1 MEITLRTMTVD
12 DLDFACALAKS
23 VGWVS
28 QDRVVFEIFF
38 ERDPNGCFVA
48 QTEGHVVGIIN
59 ATFYGNAGYLGTL
72 IVDEQHRRQGIGR
85 QLLMH
90 GVDYLQQRGV
100 QSIYLDGAPKAV
112 SLYERCGFS
121 RICPT
126 MRFDGDISPKPH
138 LRVRKMTGDDLAS
151 VFTIDR
157 KAFGA
162 DRSYF
167 LKKRFENWS
176 DACLVY
182 HDNATLH
189 GFITGRHYN
198 GGIAIGPWIA
208 DEVLP
213 DPLCLLQAVAANTG
227 ETSLHLSV
235 LEINTAAVKLLRD
248 AGFSERDDLHWRM
261 VYGIPGTLGQS
272 TRCYAVGALAKG

>member
-1 MEITLRTMTVD
+1 MRITIRPMTLD

-28 QDRVVFEIFF
+28 QDRVVFEIFVGH
-38 ERDPNGCFVA
+38 DPNGCFVA
-48 QTEGHVVGIIN
+48 LADGQAVGIIT
-59 ATFYGNAGYLGTL
+59 ATFYGESGYLGTL
-72 IVDEQHRRQGIGR
+72 IVDEQHRGQGIGR
-85 QLLMH
+85 TLLMH
-90 GVDYLQQRGV
+90 GVDYLQRRGA
-100 QSIYLDGAPKAV
+100 QSIFLDGAPKAV

-126 MRFDGDISPKPH
+126 LRFDGDILPKPH
-138 LRVRKMTGDDLAS
+138 PHVQRMTNADLTS
-151 VFTIDR
+151 VFTMDR
-157 KAFGA
+157 MAFGA

-167 LKKRFENWS
+167 LKKRFEKWS

-182 HDNATLH
+182 HDGATLH
-189 GFITGRHYN
+189 GFITGRHYD
-198 GGIAIGPWIA
+198 GGIAIGPWIT
-208 DEVLP
+208 DETLS
-213 DPLCLLQAVAANTG
+213 DPLCVLQAVAASTG
-227 ETSLHLSV
+227 ETALHLSV

-261 VYGIPGTLGQS
+261 VYGKRGTLGQS

>member
-1 MEITLRTMTVD
+1 MDITLRTMTPV
-12 DLDFACALAKS
+12 DLDFACTLAKS

-38 ERDPNGCFVA
+38 ERDPHGCFIA
-48 QTEGHVVGIIN
+48 EADGQNVGLIN
-59 ATFYGNAGYLGTL
+59 ATSYGEAGYLGTL
-72 IVDEQHRRQGIGR
+72 IVDEQFRGR
-85 QLLMH
+85 GFGGQLLMH
-90 GVDYLQQRGV
+90 GVEYLQQRGAK
-100 QSIYLDGAPKAV
+100 SIYLDGAPKAV
-112 SLYERCGFS
+112 SLYERCGFK

-126 MRFDGDISPKPH
+126 LRFDGDISPKSHPH
-138 LRVRKMTGDDLAS
+138 VQQMTGDDLES
-151 VFTIDR
+151 VFMMDH

-162 DRSYF
+162 DRRYF
-167 LKKRFENWS
+167 LQKRFEHWP

-182 HDNATLH
+182 HDGATLH

-208 DEVLP
+208 DESVP

-235 LEINTAAVKLLRD
+235 LEMNTAAVKLLRD
-248 AGFSERDDLHWRM
+248 AGFAERNDLHWRM
-261 VYGIPGTLGQS
+261 VYGKPGTLGQS
-272 TRCYAVGALAKG
+272 SRCYAIGALAKG